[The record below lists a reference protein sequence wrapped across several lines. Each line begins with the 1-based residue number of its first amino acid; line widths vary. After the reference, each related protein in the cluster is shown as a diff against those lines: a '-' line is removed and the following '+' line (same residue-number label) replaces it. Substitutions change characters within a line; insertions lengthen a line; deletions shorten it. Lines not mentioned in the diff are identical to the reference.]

1 MTGFAFA
8 TEMGSCQIEI
18 LLVFSKKVE
27 FLESAKGF
35 KWAFLKMLL
44 TWLSEMEFRI
54 RLTRISLL
62 FSRPLLKKFNFIIFF
77 FFYKNSR
84 SCHFRTE
91 YQFQKT
97 IWGDWLS
104 GLRSYIRKRKYP
116 RLKPTVSARF

>member
-77 FFYKNSR
+77 FFI
-84 SCHFRTE
+84 RTQDLVILE
-91 YQFQKT
+91 LNINFKKPFGE
-97 IWGDWLS
+97 I
-104 GLRSYIRKRKYP
+104 GL
-116 RLKPTVSARF
+116 VD